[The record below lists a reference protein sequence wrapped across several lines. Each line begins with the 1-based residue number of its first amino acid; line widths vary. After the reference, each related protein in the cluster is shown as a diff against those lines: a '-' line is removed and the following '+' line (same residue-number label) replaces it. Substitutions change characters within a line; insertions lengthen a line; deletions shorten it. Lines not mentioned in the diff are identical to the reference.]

1 MTSPGRP
8 AMLTPV
14 DGAKMDNSD
23 VDTLLVLTTCPDDDN
38 AESLSTRLIEQGLAA
53 CINRVPGISSV
64 YRWEGQLKSGT
75 EVLLLIKTAAT
86 TWPALEA
93 EILRLHPYELPE
105 IIAVP
110 IATGH
115 AAYLD
120 WVTASST

>member
-1 MTSPGRP
+1 
-8 AMLTPV
+8 MLTCV
-14 DGAKMDNSD
+14 DGAEMDKTD
-23 VDTLLVLTTCPDDDN
+23 VETLLVLTTCPDDAH
-38 AESLSTRLIEQGLAA
+38 AESLSIRLVEQGLAG

-64 YRWEGQLKSGT
+64 YRWEGELKSGT
-75 EVLLLIKTAAT
+75 EVLLLIKTAAA

-93 EILRLHPYELPE
+93 EILRLHPYELPD

-120 WVTASST
+120 WITAATT